1 MQNTMVDSI
10 VSVTHLPRKKVLEWF
25 EDKRSEDGVPG
36 NRLPYQRSA
45 SLLLSLLVRS
55 LLSVCALCII

>member
-1 MQNTMVDSI
+1 MQNAMVSSI
-10 VSVTHLPRKKVLEWF
+10 VSVTNLPRKKVVEWF
-25 EDKRSEDGVPG
+25 EDKRNEDGVPK

-55 LLSVCALCII
+55 LISVCALHVF